1 MNSKVSVLF
10 LIILLIGLVGCSPA
24 AEEAEETTAPS
35 EAAAEEAEPRPDEQV
50 AELEAMCAEA
60 AEAMVARQAE
70 ASLYDRV
77 GGRDGI
83 HDVVVDTVAR
93 HQANDQLSHFMEGV
107 DTENLISHVTDFLVV
122 ATGGEGEY
130 TGRSMVDT
138 HADMG
143 LSNVDFLAAG
153 DDLGAAMDGAGWGEN
168 EKQELLCA
176 FVGLRSEVVTR

>member
-1 MNSKVSVLF
+1 MGSKVSVLF
-10 LIILLIGLVGCSPA
+10 MVILLIGLVGCSAPEEEVEETA
-24 AEEAEETTAPS
+24 APAEEAAQ
-35 EAAAEEAEPRPDEQV
+35 EAEPTPDEQV

-60 AEAMVARQAE
+60 AEPMAARQAE

-83 HDVVVDTVAR
+83 HEVVVDTVAR
-93 HQANDQLSHFMEGV
+93 HQVNDQISHFMEGV
-107 DTENLISHVTDFLVV
+107 DAENLISQVTDFLVV

-130 TGRSMVDT
+130 SGRDMVDA
-138 HADMG
+138 HADME

-153 DDLGAAMDGAGWGEN
+153 GDLGAAMDGAGWGEN

-176 FVGLRSEVVTR
+176 FVALRSDVVTR